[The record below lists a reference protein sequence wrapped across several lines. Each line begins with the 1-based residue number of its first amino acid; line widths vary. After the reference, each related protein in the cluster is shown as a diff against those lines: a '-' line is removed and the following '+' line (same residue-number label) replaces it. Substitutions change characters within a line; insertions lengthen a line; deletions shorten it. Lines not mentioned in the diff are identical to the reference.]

1 MIPNYA
7 AAGIDPVIQAVRL
20 RTTGQIWP
28 VGLYDH
34 PLWNQEFTLHSNRKT
49 IASRFF
55 YVCQSGWPA
64 LSTSR
69 WEWILKGT
77 FSVTL
82 RDCWEI
88 GGLSLVRQHLR
99 TPTVIQLKLEDVAT
113 TTSF

>member
-1 MIPNYA
+1 MTEIPH
-7 AAGIDPVIQAVRL
+7 PE
-20 RTTGQIWP
+20 
-28 VGLYDH
+28 H
-34 PLWNQEFTLHSNRKT
+34 PLWDQGFILHSYRKT

-64 LSTSR
+64 LSSSR

-88 GGLSLVRQHLR
+88 GGVSLVRQHLR
-99 TPTVIQLKLEDVAT
+99 TATAVQLKLEDET
-113 TTSF
+113 TTMSF